1 MMLKILTTSA
11 SFSSFLK
18 YEIIATWGLGLFSL
32 LGKRRRGKKKSFFP
46 RFHILIFDEFSPFHP
61 NEAISS
67 FGSVFDDS
75 EHRIS
80 RNEEKKKQK
89 CAPSPLMI

>member
-1 MMLKILTTSA
+1 MLKILTTSA

-32 LGKRRRGKKKSFFP
+32 LGKRRRGKERNLFFP
-46 RFHILIFDEFSPFHP
+46 ISHNLIFDEFSPFHP

-75 EHRIS
+75 EHGFRAM
-80 RNEEKKKQK
+80 KKKIEMR
-89 CAPSPLMI
+89 AFPP

>member
-32 LGKRRRGKKKSFFP
+32 LGKRRGERKKSFFP
-46 RFHILIFDEFSPFHP
+46 ISHHLIFDEFSPFHP

-75 EHRIS
+75 EHGFRAM
-80 RNEEKKKQK
+80 KKKNRNA
-89 CAPSPLMI
+89 CLPPLMI